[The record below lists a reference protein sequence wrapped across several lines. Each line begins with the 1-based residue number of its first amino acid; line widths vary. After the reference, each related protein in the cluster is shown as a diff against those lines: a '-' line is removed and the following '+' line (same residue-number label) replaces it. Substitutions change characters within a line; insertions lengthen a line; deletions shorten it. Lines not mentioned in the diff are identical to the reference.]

1 MISFKTIEINEL
13 PILEIFPS
21 DREFKALPTIIFYH
35 GWTSQKESAM
45 INGYELAKR
54 GFRILLP
61 DSYLHGERKSDST
74 AIQNDI
80 EFWDV
85 VIHNLREL
93 APLIEAYQ
101 AKGLV
106 DENRIGVAG
115 LSMGGITTSAALT
128 QHPWIKAAAVLMG
141 SPSPILF
148 SKWLLDSKWAKE
160 TTTNLSEEKVDEITA
175 PLESISLNSMP
186 EKIAEKPLYFW
197 HGTEDDLVPYALT
210 KSFYDKIKHEEYA
223 KNVYLQTTVGGTH
236 KVPYTVSVEMASFFE
251 KVL

>member
-1 MISFKTIEINEL
+1 MISFKTIEINGL
-13 PILEIFPS
+13 PILEVFPS
-21 DREFKALPTIIFYH
+21 DREFAALPTVIFYH

-54 GFRILLP
+54 GFRTLLP
-61 DSYLHGERKSDST
+61 ESYLHGERKSDST
-74 AIQNDI
+74 DAQNNVD
-80 EFWDV
+80 FWDV
-85 VIHNLREL
+85 VIHNLREIS
-93 APLIEAYQ
+93 PLIGAYQ

-128 QHPWIKAAAVLMG
+128 QYPWIKAAAVLMG

-160 TTTNLSEEKVDEITA
+160 QTVDLSQEKINEITA
-175 PLESISLNSMP
+175 PLESISLNSKP

-223 KNVYLQTTVGGTH
+223 KNVYLQTTVGGIH

>member
-1 MISFKTIEINEL
+1 MISLKTIEINGL
-13 PILEIFPS
+13 PVLEVFPS
-21 DREFKALPTIIFYH
+21 DKEFDTLPTVVFYH

-54 GFRILLP
+54 GFRALLP
-61 DSYLHGERKSDST
+61 ESYLHGERKSDST
-74 AIQNDI
+74 AVQNNID
-80 EFWDV
+80 FWDV
-85 VIHNLREL
+85 VIHNLREVS
-93 APLIEAYQ
+93 PLIEAYQ

-106 DENRIGVAG
+106 DENRIGIAG

-128 QHPWIKAAAVLMG
+128 QYPWIKAAAVLMG

-160 TTTNLSEEKVDEITA
+160 TTVDLSEEKINEITA
-175 PLESISLNSMP
+175 PLESISLNAKP